1 VGFFSAG
8 LVAETNIPVTD
19 GCSAGLLLS
28 CGSRFLGNSL
38 VTSDSPHSPQASPS
52 WLWLHLLSLEAPLV
66 AVVWA
71 WALAHFH
78 HLSIMPGVLPGL
90 GLCVWIVYVLDRV
103 MDGVGHSKEG
113 LDRRHAF
120 HRRWRWVLMILV
132 VLASVWAGWLAL
144 WVVPSGLLWQCAS
157 LGVLMLLYLI
167 LFPAAGGGR
176 FRWIVMPLT
185 CLGTMSLAHALPFS
199 PAFKL
204 LMIVLAVG
212 ILALLIFRSLHRRL
226 MTALSKDVVGGLLF
240 ALGCRAWTRFSLE
253 GGEALS
259 GTIELMLLSV
269 LFISNLTGIS
279 SRESQGRWLG
289 LGFGAVAGV
298 LLLVL
303 MGRVSESLGILAVA
317 TGFGLVLLVLLNWK
331 RCDMSVD
338 TYRVWADLAVL
349 VPVLGLFICA

>member
-1 VGFFSAG
+1 
-8 LVAETNIPVTD
+8 
-19 GCSAGLLLS
+19 LLLS

-38 VTSDSPHSPQASPS
+38 VTSDSTQFPQASPI

-78 HLSIMPGVLPGL
+78 HLSIMPGVLLGL

-103 MDGVGHSKEG
+103 MDGVGQSKEG

-120 HRRWRWVLMILV
+120 HRRWRWVLMTLV
-132 VLASVWAGWLAL
+132 VVASVWAGRLAL

-176 FRWIVMPLT
+176 FRWIVMPLS

-212 ILALLIFRSLHRRL
+212 ILALLIFRSLHQRL

-240 ALGCRAWTRFSLE
+240 ALGCLAWTRFSLE

-259 GTIELMLLSV
+259 GTIELLLLSL

-279 SRESQGRWLG
+279 SRESQGRWLA
-289 LGFGAVAGV
+289 LGFGTVGGV
-298 LLLVL
+298 LMLVFT
-303 MGRVSESLGILAVA
+303 GRISGSLGVLAGA
-317 TGFGLVLLVLLNWK
+317 TAFGLVLLVLLNRK
-331 RCDMSVD
+331 RETMSAD
-338 TYRVWADLAVL
+338 AYRVWADLAVL
-349 VPVLGLFICA
+349 VPVLGLLIRA

>member
-1 VGFFSAG
+1 M
-8 LVAETNIPVTD
+8 
-19 GCSAGLLLS
+19 
-28 CGSRFLGNSL
+28 
-38 VTSDSPHSPQASPS
+38 TSDSTQFPQASPI

-103 MDGVGHSKEG
+103 MDGVGQSKEG

-120 HRRWRWVLMILV
+120 HRRWRWVLMTLV
-132 VLASVWAGWLAL
+132 VVASVWAGRLAL

-176 FRWIVMPLT
+176 FRWIVMPLS

-212 ILALLIFRSLHRRL
+212 ILALLIFRSLHQRL

-240 ALGCRAWTRFSLE
+240 ALGCLAWTRFSLE

-259 GTIELMLLSV
+259 GTIELLLLSV

-279 SRESQGRWLG
+279 SRESQGRWLA
-289 LGFGAVAGV
+289 LGFGTVGGV
-298 LLLVL
+298 LMLVFT
-303 MGRVSESLGILAVA
+303 GRISGSLGVLAGA
-317 TGFGLVLLVLLNWK
+317 TAFGLVLLVLLSRK
-331 RCDMSVD
+331 RETMSAD
-338 TYRVWADLAVL
+338 AYRVWADLAVL
-349 VPVLGLFICA
+349 VPVLGLLIRA

>member
-1 VGFFSAG
+1 MGFFSAG

>member
-1 VGFFSAG
+1 
-8 LVAETNIPVTD
+8 
-19 GCSAGLLLS
+19 
-28 CGSRFLGNSL
+28 
-38 VTSDSPHSPQASPS
+38 
-52 WLWLHLLSLEAPLV
+52 
-66 AVVWA
+66 
-71 WALAHFH
+71 
-78 HLSIMPGVLPGL
+78 
-90 GLCVWIVYVLDRV
+90 
-103 MDGVGHSKEG
+103 
-113 LDRRHAF
+113 
-120 HRRWRWVLMILV
+120 MILV

>member
-1 VGFFSAG
+1 M
-8 LVAETNIPVTD
+8 
-19 GCSAGLLLS
+19 
-28 CGSRFLGNSL
+28 
-38 VTSDSPHSPQASPS
+38 TSDSIHSPQASPF

-66 AVVWA
+66 AVAWA
-71 WALAHFH
+71 WGLAHFH

-103 MDGVGHSKEG
+103 IDGVGQSKEG

-132 VLASVWAGWLAL
+132 VVASVWAGWLAL
-144 WVVPSGLLWQCAS
+144 WTVPSGLLWQCAS

-185 CLGTMSLAHALPFS
+185 CLGTMSLAHTLPFS
-199 PAFKL
+199 PAFQL
-204 LMIVLAVG
+204 LMIVLSVG
-212 ILALLIFRSLHRRL
+212 ILALLIFRSLHQRL

-240 ALGCRAWTRFSLE
+240 ALGCLAWTSFSLE

-259 GTIELMLLSV
+259 GTIELLLLSV

-279 SRESQGRWLG
+279 SRESQGRWLAS
-289 LGFGAVAGV
+289 GFGTVGGV
-298 LLLVL
+298 LMLVFT
-303 MGRVSESLGILAVA
+303 GRISGSLGVLAGA
-317 TGFGLVLLVLLNWK
+317 TAGGLVLLVLLNRK
-331 RCDMSVD
+331 RETMSAD
-338 TYRVWADLAVL
+338 AFRVWADLAVL
-349 VPVLGLFICA
+349 VPVLGLLIRA

>member
-1 VGFFSAG
+1 M
-8 LVAETNIPVTD
+8 
-19 GCSAGLLLS
+19 
-28 CGSRFLGNSL
+28 
-38 VTSDSPHSPQASPS
+38 TSDSIHSPQASPF

-66 AVVWA
+66 AVAWA
-71 WALAHFH
+71 WGLAHFH

-103 MDGVGHSKEG
+103 IDGVGQSKEG

-132 VLASVWAGWLAL
+132 VVASVWAGWLAL
-144 WVVPSGLLWQCAS
+144 WTVPSGLLWQCAS

-199 PAFKL
+199 PAFQL
-204 LMIVLAVG
+204 LMIVLSVG
-212 ILALLIFRSLHRRL
+212 ILALLIFRSLHQRL

-240 ALGCRAWTRFSLE
+240 ALGCLAWTSFSLE

-259 GTIELMLLSV
+259 GTIELLLLSV

-279 SRESQGRWLG
+279 SRESQGRWLA
-289 LGFGAVAGV
+289 LGFGTVGGV
-298 LLLVL
+298 LMLVFT
-303 MGRVSESLGILAVA
+303 GRISGSLGVLAGA
-317 TGFGLVLLVLLNWK
+317 TALGLVLLVLLNRK
-331 RCDMSVD
+331 RETMSAD
-338 TYRVWADLAVL
+338 AYRVWADLAVL
-349 VPVLGLFICA
+349 VPVLGLLIRA